1 MTAAEHLQRCLT
13 LLDELAG
20 MGADPA
26 AIGCFHRLCDAVE
39 AGLAEVGDDPE
50 LERLRDGVLRIG
62 AAGLAAGVVERA
74 RIGEAR

>member
-1 MTAAEHLQRCLT
+1 MTAAEHMRCCLA

-26 AIGCFHRLCDAVE
+26 AIDVFKRLCNAVE

-50 LERLRDGVLRIG
+50 LERLRDDVLTIG
-62 AAGLAAGVVERA
+62 AAGLAAGVIEKA
-74 RIGEAR
+74 RIGP